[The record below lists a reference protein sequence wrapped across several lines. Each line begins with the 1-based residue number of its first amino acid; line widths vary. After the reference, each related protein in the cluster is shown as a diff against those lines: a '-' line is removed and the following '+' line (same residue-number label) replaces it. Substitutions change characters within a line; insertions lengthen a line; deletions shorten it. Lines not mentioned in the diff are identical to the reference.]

1 MSQYI
6 TKDTRYGFGDT
17 KINSSY
23 FHEELFKLGWE
34 RIDFTDEPES
44 KPEEPIEVIEER
56 LWVRTNMLFE
66 KFIQELFNDTIES
79 YDELASCGFFSYFL
93 EYYIKFDNTCL
104 NELESLYS
112 TPVG

>member
-34 RIDFTDEPES
+34 HIERQGWNGTEDEELA
-44 KPEEPIEVIEER
+44 EER
-56 LWVRTNMLFE
+56 LWDRTNILFE

-79 YDELASCGFFSYFL
+79 FDDLAHYGFFNYFL

-104 NELESLYS
+104 NLLESIYS